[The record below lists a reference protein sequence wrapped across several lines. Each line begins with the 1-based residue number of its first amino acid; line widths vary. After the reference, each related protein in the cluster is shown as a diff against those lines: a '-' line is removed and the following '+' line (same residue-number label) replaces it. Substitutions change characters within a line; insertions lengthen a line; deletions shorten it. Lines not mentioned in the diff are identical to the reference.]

1 MSGTNAQS
9 LAVDIPEANYALV
22 PGANHFS
29 FLSICN
35 ANGAELLKQ
44 YEDDPVCDEVSDIPR
59 EKLHQQIFFNIA
71 VFLRRTLLER

>member
-1 MSGTNAQS
+1 
-9 LAVDIPEANYALV
+9 
-22 PGANHFS
+22 
-29 FLSICN
+29 
-35 ANGAELLKQ
+35 LLKQ